1 MADLIV
7 LVKNTRHEILLMIF
21 CAFYFILVYSIV
33 LNSTSLVKLFS
44 WCNCW
49 VGNFLLCD
57 DRVQEQIFFSPTCQ
71 RTVREVKSA
80 CSHTIEGKNG
90 MKWVQTEK
98 AHFNTRNT
106 KIIDRF
112 IFFFPSSGNFKSP
125 LQCRPDYTFTHI
137 LYTSHQTHTHTNNH
151 CSFYNTPGS
160 TWL

>member
-80 CSHTIEGKNG
+80 CSHTIEGKMGWNEF
-90 MKWVQTEK
+90 KQKKHTLTHEIPKLLIVL
-98 AHFNTRNT
+98 
-106 KIIDRF
+106 
-112 IFFFPSSGNFKSP
+112 FFFSP
-125 LQCRPDYTFTHI
+125 HQETLNHHFSAGQTTHSH
-137 LYTSHQTHTHTNNH
+137 TSCTHHIKHTHTHQQ
-151 CSFYNTPGS
+151 SLFF
-160 TWL
+160 L

>member
-80 CSHTIEGKNG
+80 CSHTIEGKMGWNEF
-90 MKWVQTEK
+90 KQKKHTLTHEIPKLLIVL
-98 AHFNTRNT
+98 F
-106 KIIDRF
+106 
-112 IFFFPSSGNFKSP
+112 FFFPSSGNFKSP